1 MPKGNGKM
9 YNDKYNSPDNYTDM
23 DGMTKTFTHIDYSG
37 KKSFSI
43 KKDIKEIQL
52 RNTELKKNIINNI
65 VNVNVIK
72 TLNPLALF
80 LKNFFFDFNNFF
92 SILDAGIYNKY
103 AINVPAKNGD
113 IIPTNFPIA
122 FPIAVKLSR
131 NL

>member
-1 MPKGNGKM
+1 M
-9 YNDKYNSPDNYTDM
+9 YL
-23 DGMTKTFTHIDYSG
+23 TFRIKEDHAEKVFRKHID
-37 KKSFSI
+37 KLFH
-43 KKDIKEIQL
+43 KDRETRRKDKWE
-52 RNTELKKNIINNI
+52 
-65 VNVNVIK
+65 K
-72 TLNPLALF
+72 T
-80 LKNFFFDFNNFF
+80 KNFFFDFNNFF